1 MKLFNGNRQAFALP
15 KFEKT
20 REVPLPATV
29 SKELKDHLKRN
40 PAVAVTLPWK
50 DTDGP
55 PTTVNLI
62 ITSRERKAL
71 NRNYFNPFIWKKA
84 LEKAGVPDERDN
96 GCHMLRHVY
105 ASTLLHDGESIKAV
119 SEYLG
124 HSDPGF
130 TLRTY
135 THLMPGSD
143 KRTRKAVDSL
153 LGVTRV

>member
-1 MKLFNGNRQAFALP
+1 M
-15 KFEKT
+15 
-20 REVPLPATV
+20 
-29 SKELKDHLKRN
+29 
-40 PAVAVTLPWK
+40 
-50 DTDGP
+50 
-55 PTTVNLI
+55 
-62 ITSRERKAL
+62 
-71 NRNYFNPFIWKKA
+71 KKA
-84 LEKAGVPDERDN
+84 LAKAGVPMERDN

-153 LGVTRV
+153 LRVTSVELAPETEASAQVNG